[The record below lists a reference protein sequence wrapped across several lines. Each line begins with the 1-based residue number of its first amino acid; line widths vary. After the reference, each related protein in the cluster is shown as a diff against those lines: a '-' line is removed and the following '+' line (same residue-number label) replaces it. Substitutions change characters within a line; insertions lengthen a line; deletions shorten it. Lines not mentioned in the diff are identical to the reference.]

1 MGLET
6 VINDIMEVAQAEVAK
21 MDAEAETEV
30 SRILEDAKEEA
41 KRIKGNILAKTEND
55 IEKMRN
61 QAISS
66 ANLEVK
72 RRMLN
77 ARKELLEKVYSK
89 AADSIASL
97 TPSKNEELLKAI
109 IDQYQEN
116 GTKIYSNKD
125 SEELVKKL
133 STLEY
138 AGNINC
144 IGGVVIE
151 NDDGTVRFDYTYD
164 SILNDVNERSLKQ
177 ISDILF
183 G

>member
-6 VINDIMEVAQAEVAK
+6 VINDIMEVAQADVAK
-21 MDAEAETEV
+21 MNSEVESEV
-30 SRILEDAKEEA
+30 SQILEDAKDDA
-41 KRIKGNILAKTEND
+41 KRIKGNRLAKTESD
-55 IEKMRN
+55 IDKMQN

-72 RRMLN
+72 RTMLN

-89 AADSIASL
+89 TVDSIASL
-97 TPSKNEELLKAI
+97 PPSKNEELLKAI
-109 IDQYQEN
+109 IDQNQEN
-116 GTKIYSNKD
+116 GTKIYSSKD

-133 STLEY
+133 SALEY
-138 AGNINC
+138 AGNIDC

-151 NDDGTVRFDYTYD
+151 NDDGTVRLDYTYD
-164 SILNDVNERSLKQ
+164 TILKDVNERSLKQ